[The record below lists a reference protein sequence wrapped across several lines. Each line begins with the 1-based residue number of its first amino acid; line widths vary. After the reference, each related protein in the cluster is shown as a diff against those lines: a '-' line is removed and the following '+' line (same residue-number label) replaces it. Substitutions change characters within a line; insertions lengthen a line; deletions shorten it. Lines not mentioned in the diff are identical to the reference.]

1 MESKNNECN
10 KGNEYTRSKKFRML
24 RVFRNSFFLRL
35 VFLSIPFFHSFF
47 FFTYFGLAEWY
58 CILLSTTR
66 SLIFCN
72 IIPLLIV
79 LYRCRIENNSKNIFM
94 EITRSIYFLPKR
106 KGILKLFFSIVFLT
120 ISLSLLWGRRR
131 FQKYIFNLSFQR
143 NRSK

>member
-1 MESKNNECN
+1 MSAIKVTNILEVKSFECFAFF
-10 KGNEYTRSKKFRML
+10 GT
-24 RVFRNSFFLRL
+24 VSFYVLYFCQFL
-35 VFLSIPFFHSFF
+35 FFIHF

-72 IIPLLIV
+72 IIPLLIM
-79 LYRCRIENNSKNIFM
+79 LYHCRIENNSKDIFM